1 MDWKKIGKKLLFPPA
16 WVMVML
22 TIISTV
28 ALVTVFIK
36 GWEQTVIA
44 YIIYALSAYTLCVV
58 TILLVRV
65 LPKRVRGIRQKIY
78 ENPLGNR
85 YMTDKVFRTRVSLYI
100 SFGVNLL
107 YVALQGLQWYLFRS
121 WWFVVLTT
129 YYAILSVMRFLLLR
143 YVRANEIGS
152 SILSEWKRS
161 RVCACI
167 LMLVNLCLSGAV
179 LMILYENKGYDYP
192 GILIYVMALYTFY
205 STINAIVQIIKYRKL
220 GSPVMSTAKVIALS
234 AALVS
239 MLNLETAMFS
249 QFGTEM
255 AVESQ
260 RLMIIL
266 TGAGISV
273 AVNAMS
279 AVLIIKSTNAIQ
291 EYDGEYKKSANGL

>member
-1 MDWKKIGKKLLFPPA
+1 MEWKKIGKKFLFPPV
-16 WVMVML
+16 WLTVML
-22 TIISTV
+22 TILSTV
-28 ALVTVFIK
+28 MLIGVFLK
-36 GWEQTVIA
+36 GWEQTIIA

-65 LPKRVRGIRQKIY
+65 VPKRYRAIRQKIY
-78 ENPLGNR
+78 DHPLGNR
-85 YMTDKVFRTRVSLYI
+85 YITDKAFRTKVSLHI
-100 SFGVNLL
+100 SLGINLL
-107 YVALQGLQWYLFRS
+107 YVALQGVHWHLFRS
-121 WWFVVLTT
+121 WWFVVLAV

-205 STINAIVQIIKYRKL
+205 STINAIVQTIRYRKL

-249 QFGTEM
+249 QFGAEM
-255 AVESQ
+255 TVESRQ
-260 RLMIIL
+260 LMIIL
-266 TGAGISV
+266 TGAGISI

-279 AVLIIKSTNAIQ
+279 AVMIIRSTHAIR
-291 EYDGEYKKSANGL
+291 SHHVT

>member
-1 MDWKKIGKKLLFPPA
+1 MEWKKIGKKFLFPPV
-16 WVMVML
+16 WLTVML
-22 TIISTV
+22 TILSTV
-28 ALVTVFIK
+28 VLIGVFLK
-36 GWEQTVIA
+36 GWEQTIIA

-65 LPKRVRGIRQKIY
+65 VPKRYRAIRQKIY
-78 ENPLGNR
+78 DHPLGNR
-85 YMTDKVFRTRVSLYI
+85 YITDKAFRTKVSLHI
-100 SFGVNLL
+100 SLGINLL
-107 YVALQGLQWYLFRS
+107 YVALQGVHWHLFRS
-121 WWFVVLTT
+121 WWFVVLAV

-205 STINAIVQIIKYRKL
+205 STINAIVQTIRYRKL

-249 QFGTEM
+249 QFGAEM
-255 AVESQ
+255 TVESRQ
-260 RLMIIL
+260 LMIIL
-266 TGAGISV
+266 TGAGISI

-279 AVLIIKSTNAIQ
+279 AVMIIRSTHAIR
-291 EYDGEYKKSANGL
+291 SHHVT

>member
-1 MDWKKIGKKLLFPPA
+1 MDWKKMGKKLLFPQV
-16 WVMVML
+16 WMMVAL
-22 TIISTV
+22 TIMSAI
-28 ALVTVFIK
+28 ALITVFIN

-58 TILLVRV
+58 SIFLIKV
-65 LPKRVRGIRQKIY
+65 LPKKYRAIRQKIY
-78 ENPLGNR
+78 ENPFGNR
-85 YMTDKVFRTRVSLYI
+85 YMTDKAFRTKVSLSV

-121 WWFVVLTT
+121 WWFVVLAA

-152 SILSEWKRS
+152 RILQEWKRS

-179 LMILYENKGYDYP
+179 LMILFENKGYDYP
-192 GILIYVMALYTFY
+192 GVLIYVMALYTFY
-205 STINAIVQIIKYRKL
+205 STISAIIQIIKYRKL
-220 GSPVMSTAKVIALS
+220 GSPVMSTAKVIAFS

-249 QFGTEM
+249 QFGGDM
-255 AVESQ
+255 PVEYQ

-266 TGAGISV
+266 TGAGISI

-279 AVLIIKSTNAIQ
+279 AVLIMKSTRVIQ
-291 EYDGEYKKSANGL
+291 EYDGEAKTTANSL